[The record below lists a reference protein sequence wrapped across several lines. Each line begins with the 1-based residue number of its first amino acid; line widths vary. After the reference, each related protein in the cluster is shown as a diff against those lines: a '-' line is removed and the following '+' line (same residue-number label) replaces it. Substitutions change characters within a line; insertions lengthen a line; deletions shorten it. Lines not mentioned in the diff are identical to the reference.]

1 MRTILSVAFPFAAVG
16 DGAVGGAEVVLTT
29 LERELVARGWGSVVV
44 ARAGSVP
51 AGELVGTEVPEG
63 VITDEV
69 REVVT
74 ARHQAGIDR
83 ALARGGVDLVHMHGI
98 DFANYRVPAGV
109 PVLVTLHLPP
119 GWYPEGIWGARPG
132 VRMVCVSEAQR
143 RSCPEGVREALGVV
157 GNGVAVEEKGEKEEE
172 EQVPFGNREQKGES
186 KKQVPYGND
195 NQNGEGNDERG
206 GRGDFTA
213 SAVGGL
219 RPTHGGGAAMNG
231 APGLRWLVEESR
243 DGGGGYA
250 VMLSRICPEK
260 NLHAGLD
267 AARLAGVEVVLAGE
281 TFPYEAHL
289 RYFEE
294 EIRPRLGAGGGSGT
308 AARLMGAVGGVE
320 KGRLLRGAR
329 CLLLPTMAPE
339 TSSLVA
345 MEAAA
350 CGTPVVA
357 YRSGAVPEVVEDGVT
372 GFLVDG
378 LEEMARAIGRV
389 GEIDRQVCRRVARER
404 FSLGRMVDGYLA
416 VYEEMLAAG
425 GVDGRASAGAG
436 VREWAG

>member
-29 LERELVARGWGSVVV
+29 LERELVGRGWGSVVV
-44 ARAGSVP
+44 ARAGSGPV
-51 AGELVGTEVPEG
+51 GELVGTEVPEG

-69 REVVT
+69 RASVT
-74 ARHQAGIDR
+74 RRHQAGLDR
-83 ALARGGVDLVHMHGI
+83 ALASGKVDLVHMHGI
-98 DFANYRVPAGV
+98 DFASYRVPAGV

-143 RSCPEGVREALGVV
+143 KACPEEVREGLGVV
-157 GNGVAVEEKGEKEEE
+157 GNGVAVEGNVE
-172 EQVPFGNREQKGES
+172 EQVPFGNDDTNGKG
-186 KKQVPYGND
+186 GA
-195 NQNGEGNDERG
+195 
-206 GRGDFTA
+206 A
-213 SAVGGL
+213 SGL
-219 RPTHGGGAAMNG
+219 HPAHGGAAAMNG
-231 APGLRWLVEESR
+231 APGLRWPVEGGR
-243 DGGGGYA
+243 DGGRGYA

-267 AARLAGVEVVLAGE
+267 AARMAGVEVVLAGE
-281 TFPYEAHL
+281 TFPYQAHL

-294 EIRPRLGAGGGSGT
+294 EIRPRLGVGTGGSAT
-308 AARLMGAVGGVE
+308 ARLMGAVGGAE

-329 CLLLPTMAPE
+329 CLLLPTLAPE

-350 CGTPVVA
+350 AGTPVVA

-378 LEEMARAIGRV
+378 VEEMARAIGRV
-389 GEIDRQVCRRVARER
+389 GEINREVCRRVARER
-404 FSLGRMVDGYLA
+404 FSLERMVDGYQR
-416 VYEEMLAAG
+416 VYEEMLVAG
-425 GVDGRASAGAG
+425 GLAGRAGTG
-436 VREWAG
+436 VRG